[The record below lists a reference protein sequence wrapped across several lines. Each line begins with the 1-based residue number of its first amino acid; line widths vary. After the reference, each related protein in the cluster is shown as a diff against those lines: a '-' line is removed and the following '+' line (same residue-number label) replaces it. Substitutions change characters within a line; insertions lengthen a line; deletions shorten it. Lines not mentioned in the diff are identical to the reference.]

1 MKLEFIDGQE
11 NLVIKENADKRET
24 SLFKVQYA
32 LADKILESISG
43 DSVEHKERRDY
54 NNIIA
59 FCGDRGTGKT
69 SCMMSFRS
77 QLQDTTG
84 YFSEKY
90 AEADGLHFLGTAYKK
105 MLSFLQKSIQVE

>member
-43 DSVEHKERRDY
+43 EEL
-54 NNIIA
+54 
-59 FCGDRGTGKT
+59 T
-69 SCMMSFRS
+69 SYLTM
-77 QLQDTTG
+77 
-84 YFSEKY
+84 
-90 AEADGLHFLGTAYKK
+90 
-105 MLSFLQKSIQVE
+105 